1 VTISMS
7 PGYWIIAAGIAALT
21 VWAAR
26 ECRAW
31 LRPRHGRH
39 EQREHAGGAEADAFI
54 AALRGREPADER
66 LADTDVRRQF
76 WQPPASPPAPAAI
89 DVNPAIAGN
98 DGAGAGA
105 PSWAQDPA
113 RVVLPRT
120 MPPLEPLPAA
130 VPRVVPDVP
139 AAVTPAGAALT
150 RTRLAAIMAEEW
162 LRSPLPEGDCDP
174 DWSGIIPR
182 IVTVVPD
189 AVRDDPPPRRR
200 RTRLAVRT

>member
-1 VTISMS
+1 MHDT
-7 PGYWIIAAGIAALT
+7 GYWIAAAGIAALT
-21 VWAAR
+21 IWAAW

-76 WQPPASPPAPAAI
+76 WQPPASPPAPAMVPGEI
-89 DVNPAIAGN
+89 PGQPQT
-98 DGAGAGA
+98 DGHETAGAGA
-105 PSWAQDPA
+105 ATWAQDPA

-120 MPPLEPLPAA
+120 LPPPGPLPVS

-182 IVTVVPD
+182 IVIPGDV
-189 AVRDDPPPRRR
+189 VRDDPPRWR

>member
-1 VTISMS
+1 MHDI
-7 PGYWIIAAGIAALT
+7 GYWIVAAGVAALT
-21 VWAAR
+21 IWAAW

-76 WQPPASPPAPAAI
+76 WQPPASPPAPDSAAPGATPGPGM
-89 DVNPAIAGN
+89 VRHP
-98 DGAGAGA
+98 GAGA
-105 PSWAQDPA
+105 WAQDPA
-113 RVVLPRT
+113 RLVLPRT
-120 MPPLEPLPAA
+120 LPPLGPLPAA